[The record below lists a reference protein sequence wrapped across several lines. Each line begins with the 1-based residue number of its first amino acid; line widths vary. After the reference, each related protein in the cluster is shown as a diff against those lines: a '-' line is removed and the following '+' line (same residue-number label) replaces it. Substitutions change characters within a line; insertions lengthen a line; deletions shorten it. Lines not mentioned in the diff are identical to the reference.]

1 MGRPL
6 IFVNTDN
13 FPKFCDN
20 RCLNTNCSKH
30 LSRLAGHSGGAK
42 ISKLRG
48 TPDCEG
54 YISKWKKSHEEIQ
67 DVYKRQVLVRMDLS
81 GAGQRKNRAVIY
93 V

>member
-20 RCLNTNCSKH
+20 RCSK
-30 LSRLAGHSGGAK
+30 LAGYYGGAK
-42 ISKLRG
+42 IIKLRG

-67 DVYKRQVLVRMDLS
+67 AIQKEMRE
-81 GAGQRKNRAVIY
+81 AGIE
-93 V
+93 

>member
-13 FPKFCDN
+13 FPRFCDN

-48 TPDCEG
+48 TPDCKAA
-54 YISKWKKSHEEIQ
+54 IMAI
-67 DVYKRQVLVRMDLS
+67 RIILAAA
-81 GAGQRKNRAVIY
+81 GAAILILAATGIFTYAV
-93 V
+93 VAKAWNELFD

>member
-20 RCLNTNCSKH
+20 RCLNICK
-30 LSRLAGHSGGAK
+30 LAGYYGGAR
-42 ISKLRG
+42 ISKLRD
-48 TPDCEG
+48 TSECEG

-67 DVYKRQVLVRMDLS
+67 AIQKEMRA
-81 GAGQRKNRAVIY
+81 AGIE
-93 V
+93 

>member
-20 RCLNTNCSKH
+20 RCLNTDCSKH
-30 LSRLAGHSGGAK
+30 ICKLAGYYGGAR
-42 ISKLRG
+42 ISKLRD

-67 DVYKRQVLVRMDLS
+67 AIQKEMRA
-81 GAGQRKNRAVIY
+81 AGIK
-93 V
+93 

>member
-30 LSRLAGHSGGAK
+30 LSRLAGHSSGAK

-67 DVYKRQVLVRMDLS
+67 AIQKEMRE
-81 GAGQRKNRAVIY
+81 AGIK
-93 V
+93 

>member
-6 IFVNTDN
+6 IIINGND

-20 RCLNTNCSKH
+20 RCINTKCSKH
-30 LSRLAGHSGGAK
+30 LSKLAGHSGGAR
-42 ISKLRG
+42 ISKLRD

-67 DVYKRQVLVRMDLS
+67 AIQKEMRE
-81 GAGQRKNRAVIY
+81 AGIK
-93 V
+93 